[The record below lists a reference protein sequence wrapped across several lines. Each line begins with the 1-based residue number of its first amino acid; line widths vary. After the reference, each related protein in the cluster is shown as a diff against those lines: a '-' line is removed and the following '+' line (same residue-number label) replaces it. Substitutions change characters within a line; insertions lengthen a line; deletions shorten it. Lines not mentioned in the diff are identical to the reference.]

1 MGGPLRK
8 PYFKGVGERWVG
20 RVLYTPPFSRQT
32 ARKFKVNYY
41 NKGRKSAEAYAAP
54 SQTSK
59 MELFA
64 EIVNGLQQLTDFT
77 KSSILDV
84 WLSSECASEPNVE
97 KTVILNEW
105 VSKYFANVETS
116 LFAETKLK
124 TANYLFLSIFSFQE
138 LPLHQPKLHFKVHS

>member
-8 PYFKGVGERWVG
+8 PYFKGVGEGWVG

-32 ARKFKVNYY
+32 TWKFKVNYK
-41 NKGRKSAEAYAAP
+41 KGRKSAEAYAAP

-124 TANYLFLSIFSFQE
+124 SANYLFFSILSFQE
-138 LPLHQPKLHFKVHS
+138 LPLHQPKLYFKVHS